1 MSKQIKLE
9 NKKAIVFSGGG
20 VLGVGT
26 AGALEKINDLGYWSQ
41 FKAFAGASVGSIFA
55 VGMAMGANPQ
65 YITKLIWDTN
75 FKKFFDD
82 TKMDAGFFDLRRFLK
97 RFGWYK
103 GDELE
108 KFYRMICSDL
118 SGNPDI
124 TFQDA
129 YEKFGTE
136 IYMTAYC
143 INDQSTKEFS
153 WRTVPKMPIAIGMRC
168 SSSYPYILAAK
179 KITAD
184 EMNRYTNV
192 NNTKY
197 DLMFADGGILN
208 NFPVDLLIKSGYTIE
223 EILGIHLHPDPI
235 QLQQI
240 QQHLPKNIIKY
251 TVDMTKAIFNQAG
264 MMHIP
269 NEIWKETIS
278 INTFDIKSMNFNIT
292 EVQKSKLF
300 KSGLDSTSVAV
311 ATDVILT

>member
-65 YITKLIWDTN
+65 YITKLVWDTN

-136 IYMTAYC
+136 IYMTTYC

-153 WRTVPKMPIAIGMRC
+153 WRTV
-168 SSSYPYILAAK
+168 
-179 KITAD
+179 
-184 EMNRYTNV
+184 
-192 NNTKY
+192 
-197 DLMFADGGILN
+197 
-208 NFPVDLLIKSGYTIE
+208 
-223 EILGIHLHPDPI
+223 
-235 QLQQI
+235 
-240 QQHLPKNIIKY
+240 
-251 TVDMTKAIFNQAG
+251 
-264 MMHIP
+264 
-269 NEIWKETIS
+269 
-278 INTFDIKSMNFNIT
+278 
-292 EVQKSKLF
+292 
-300 KSGLDSTSVAV
+300 
-311 ATDVILT
+311 